1 MESKVTPCFFA
12 AQVMWEIRENP
23 PFKRTNITGILP
35 MVGVVSMFWTFP
47 FKVRD
52 RYCQLGAG
60 TRRSSLIISTTTN
73 FCGPCFRP
81 LGSDELV
88 GSLVGFSVVFFGS
101 KMRSAFFSPFRIQQK
116 VTVGSLG
123 LFFGEVWRLKI
134 LWPFFFDSKN
144 ELIN

>member
-88 GSLVGFSVVFFGS
+88 GRWWDFRWYFLDPKWGAHFFHPFESNKKSRWVVWVFSLVKFEGWKYCGRFFLT
-101 KMRSAFFSPFRIQQK
+101 QK
-116 VTVGSLG
+116 TSL
-123 LFFGEVWRLKI
+123 
-134 LWPFFFDSKN
+134 
-144 ELIN
+144 